1 MSNPVESG
9 RTTLSDYRVALTT
22 PAARRPL
29 VASLLARLPI
39 AMIGISGLLYVQH
52 RTGTYAVA
60 GLVSASTLVGVAIGS
75 VVQGRLIDRFGPTRP
90 LLVVVA
96 LFAVTMA
103 GLVAAI
109 ESGAATP
116 VLVVLAGGIG
126 LFEPMCGS
134 ASRALWGRLLPSGP
148 ALTAAYSYEAISMEV
163 FFILG
168 PGLAGALIAAP
179 WPGTGM
185 VLGGAC
191 MAVGAVLF
199 ALSPAVR
206 AWPPS
211 PRGKTPLLGAFS
223 SPGMRTLALA
233 ALGFGMVI
241 GFVEVA
247 VPAAATEAGNTALGG
262 VLLSVWSVSSVAF
275 GIVYSLRP
283 WPKPLGLR
291 LPVLLALFGASV
303 ALLAWPST
311 LWGLAVALL
320 ASGALITPQSTTH
333 SMTIELVAPK
343 NTAAE
348 AFGWVLT
355 AITLGLAFGQSASGY
370 LVELSGPP
378 LAFGV
383 ASVCALVVAGAVW
396 LRKHTVRARAAD
408 DGRTEGAEDT
418 EGTKDAT
425 IS

>member
-1 MSNPVESG
+1 MGILVRVSNFVESG

-29 VASLLARLPI
+29 IASLLARLPI
-39 AMIGISGLLYVQH
+39 AMIGISELLYVQH

-60 GLVSASTLVGVAIGS
+60 GLVSAGTLIGVAIGS

-90 LLVVVA
+90 LLVVVG
-96 LFAVTMA
+96 LFAATMA
-103 GLVAAI
+103 GLIAAI
-109 ESGAATP
+109 ENQTATP
-116 VLVVLAGGIG
+116 VLVALAWGIG

-134 ASRALWGRLLPSGP
+134 ASRALWRRLLPPGP

-168 PGLAGALIAAP
+168 PGLAGALITAP
-179 WPGTGM
+179 WPGTGL

-191 MAVGAVLF
+191 MMVGAVLF

-206 AWPPS
+206 AWPPA
-211 PRGKTPLLGAFS
+211 PRTNAPLLGAFS

-247 VPAAATEAGNTALGG
+247 VPAAATNAGNTALGG
-262 VLLSVWSVSSVAF
+262 LLLSVWSVSSVAF

-283 WPKPLGLR
+283 WPRPLGLR
-291 LPVLLALFGASV
+291 LPVLLALFGACV

-311 LWGLAVALL
+311 LWGLAVAML
-320 ASGALITPQSTTH
+320 ASGALITPQSTAH
-333 SMTIELVAPK
+333 SIVIEVVAPK
-343 NTAAE
+343 GTAAE

-355 AITLGLAFGQSASGY
+355 AITLGLAIGQSASGY
-370 LVELSGPP
+370 LVEHSGPA

-383 ASVCALVVAGAVW
+383 AAICALVLAGAVW
-396 LRKHTVRARAAD
+396 LRRNTVRAPVEDERSTDAAD
-408 DGRTEGAEDT
+408 AV
-418 EGTKDAT
+418 AA
-425 IS
+425 